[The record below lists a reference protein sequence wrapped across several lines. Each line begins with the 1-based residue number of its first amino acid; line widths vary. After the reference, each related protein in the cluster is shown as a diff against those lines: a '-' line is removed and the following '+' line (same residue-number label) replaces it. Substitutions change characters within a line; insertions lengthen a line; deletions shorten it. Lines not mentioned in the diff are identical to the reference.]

1 MRIITNPDGTE
12 LVQNSQEWLVARLA
26 VLTGSKANKAFKSTK
41 PEAKVSMIEELIA
54 EELTGT
60 TEDDGFKSSAM
71 EWGHLHEPTAI
82 AEYEARTGLKCD
94 PVGFVLHDEHDWLG
108 LSPDRLVKKGR
119 SKVYNHGVEVKCPG
133 SKKFIRYMIDRHI
146 PSEYLPQVIHYFIVI
161 EELESL
167 DFVIFDPRI
176 QQKEFQM
183 MVITVTRKELEKA
196 INIRKMQYELFRKE
210 WDELKLQLLTQS
222 IKSYDAKPKKLS
234 ANKK

>member
-12 LVQNSQEWLVARLA
+12 LIQNSNEWLIARLA

-60 TEDDGFKSSAM
+60 TDDDGFKSSAM

-82 AEYEARTGLKCD
+82 AEYEARTGLKCHSI
-94 PVGFVLHDEHDWLG
+94 GFVLHDEHDWLG
-108 LSPDRLVKKGR
+108 LSPDRFVKKGR
-119 SKVYNHGVEVKCPG
+119 SKVFNHAVEVKCPG
-133 SKKFIRYMIDRHI
+133 SKKFIKYMIDRHI
-146 PSEYLPQVIHYFIVI
+146 PPEYLPQVLHYFIVC
-161 EELESL
+161 ETLESL

-196 INIRKMQYELFRKE
+196 ISIRTKQYEAFRKD

-222 IKSYDAKPKKLS
+222 IKSYGKK
-234 ANKK
+234 NKKIVNK